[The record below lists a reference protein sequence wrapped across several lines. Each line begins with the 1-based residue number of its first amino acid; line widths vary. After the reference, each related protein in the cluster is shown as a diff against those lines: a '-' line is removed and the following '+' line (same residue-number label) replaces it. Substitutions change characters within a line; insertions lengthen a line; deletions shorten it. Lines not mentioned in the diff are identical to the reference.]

1 MLFAG
6 AATNVRAMRTA
17 ALLLVAACST
27 TPTRAAT
34 GELGTWQAGP
44 ALPTPRAN
52 HCSAAIDNWILV
64 IGGNYE
70 SSGTFV
76 KTDEIHAAQ
85 LAADGTLGPWQ
96 LAGHTPS
103 PVSECTATASGHR
116 LYIIDGLYD
125 TDTDSRKVYTADL
138 DAHGMLSP
146 LTSMTDLPAIA
157 ISSEATVHANDLV
170 VMHSSLDTD
179 ATGELT
185 TPVTSPAWTTAD
197 LGITFRAQPQ
207 YAFTATHAYT
217 LGGYHDTSA
226 VLTDAFVAPLAGGP
240 ATPTTALPAPT
251 GFGEAVA
258 VDDYMFLVG
267 GRNVVFGGTGTT
279 ATYVTHIAKDG
290 SLEAWQPA
298 APLPMGRTNHD
309 LVLVGDFLVLTG
321 GATSGGGDA
330 TVLVSQVRY

>member
-1 MLFAG
+1 
-6 AATNVRAMRTA
+6 MRTA

-27 TPTRAAT
+27 TPTRSAT
-34 GELGTWQAGP
+34 GELGAWQAGP

-52 HCSAAIDNWILV
+52 HCSAAIDNWVLV
-64 IGGNYE
+64 IGGNYQ
-70 SSGTFV
+70 SNGTFV
-76 KTDEIHAAQ
+76 KTDEIHAAP
-85 LAADGTLGPWQ
+85 LAADGR
-96 LAGHTPS
+96 
-103 PVSECTATASGHR
+103 R
-116 LYIIDGLYD
+116 LYVIDGLYD

-146 LTSMTDLPAIA
+146 LASMTDLPTIA
-157 ISSEATVHANDLV
+157 ISSEATVHGRDLV

-179 ATGELT
+179 ATGELS
-185 TPVTSPAWTTAD
+185 TPVTAPTWTTTD

-226 VLTDAFVAPLAGGP
+226 VLADAFVAPLAGGP
-240 ATPTTALPAPT
+240 AVPTTPLPTPT

-258 VDDYMFLVG
+258 VDDYVFLVG
-267 GRNVVFGGTGTT
+267 GRTQVFGGSGTT
-279 ATYVTHIAKDG
+279 ATYAAHIEAG
-290 SLEAWQPA
+290 GALEAWQPA
-298 APLPMGRTNHD
+298 TALPMGRTNHD
-309 LVLVGDFLVLTG
+309 LVRVGDFLVLTG

>member
-1 MLFAG
+1 
-6 AATNVRAMRTA
+6 MRTA

-27 TPTRAAT
+27 TPTRSAT
-34 GELGTWQAGP
+34 GELGAWQAGP

-52 HCSAAIDNWILV
+52 HCSAAIDNWVLV
-64 IGGNYE
+64 IGGNYQ
-70 SSGTFV
+70 SNGTFV
-76 KTDEIHAAQ
+76 KTDEIHAAP
-85 LAADGTLGPWQ
+85 LAADGTLGSWQ

-103 PVSECTATASGHR
+103 PVSECTATADGRR
-116 LYIIDGLYD
+116 LYVIDGLYD

-146 LTSMTDLPAIA
+146 LASMTDLPTIA
-157 ISSEATVHANDLV
+157 ISSEATVHGRDLV

-179 ATGELT
+179 ATGELS
-185 TPVTSPAWTTAD
+185 TPVTAPTWTTTD

-226 VLTDAFVAPLAGGP
+226 VLADAFVAPLAGGP
-240 ATPTTALPAPT
+240 AVPTTPLPTPT

-258 VDDYMFLVG
+258 VDDYVFLVG
-267 GRNVVFGGTGTT
+267 GRTQVFGGSGTT
-279 ATYVTHIAKDG
+279 ATYAAHIEAG
-290 SLEAWQPA
+290 GALEAWQPA
-298 APLPMGRTNHD
+298 TALPMGRTNHD
-309 LVLVGDFLVLTG
+309 LVRVGDFLVLTG